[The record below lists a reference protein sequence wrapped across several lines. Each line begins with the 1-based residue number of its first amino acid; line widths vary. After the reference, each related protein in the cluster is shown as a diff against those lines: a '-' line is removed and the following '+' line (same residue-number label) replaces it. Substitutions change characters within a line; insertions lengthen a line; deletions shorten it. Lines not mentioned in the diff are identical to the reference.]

1 MKRLVIACL
10 ALIAFALP
18 VAGQPKFGVT
28 VTADKAT
35 DFKKFKTYAWQ
46 TGWDA
51 VDKKVH
57 AQIVSAIDRE
67 MKALGLELKTTGPAD
82 VLVKYAAL
90 RRIDV
95 QVSTKATGGEAPR
108 NQVDVASLQVSM
120 LEPGTGKEVLHA
132 RLDKPVDID
141 PAKMEATIN
150 ALVAEIFAQYPTRV
164 VKK

>member
-10 ALIAFALP
+10 ALIAFTLP

-57 AQIVSAIDRE
+57 GQIVAAFDRE
-67 MKALGLELKTTGPAD
+67 LKAVGLELKTTGPAD
-82 VLVKYAAL
+82 VMVKYAAL
-90 RRIDV
+90 RRIDM
-95 QVSTKATGGEAPR
+95 QVSSKADAVR
-108 NQVDVASLQVSM
+108 NPVDVASLVFTMS
-120 LEPGTGKEVLHA
+120 EPGTGKEVLHA
-132 RLDKPVDID
+132 RLDKPIDID

-150 ALVAEIFAQYPTRV
+150 QLVAEIFVQYPTRT
-164 VKK
+164 KK